1 MKQVTRL
8 AASHCLAV
16 CNLLAMLG
24 FSDLAAKT
32 FCRAQSFCLFR
43 LCGGR
48 GEEAPKGYAARCQR
62 VAVDSDAGAVS
73 DGSVADCLAWQA
85 GRQRDADPQG
95 FPGLLDAWHSAK
107 LAAGADAAA
116 VAAAAA

>member
-1 MKQVTRL
+1 
-8 AASHCLAV
+8 
-16 CNLLAMLG
+16 MLG

-48 GEEAPKGYAARCQR
+48 GGKGEEAPKGYAARCQR
-62 VAVDSDAGAVS
+62 VAADSDAGAVS
-73 DGSVADCLAWQA
+73 DGSVADSLAWQA
-85 GRQRDADPQG
+85 GRERDADPQG

-116 VAAAAA
+116 AAAA